1 MTFWKFWVATL
12 LLFNIKASSGLCV
25 PNNKAGEV
33 YEYAP
38 GGTQV
43 LSLDGVGMVG
53 TEVDLALDSTLS
65 SFLELSDVNV
75 VVKPDVNI
83 TRNDGNSAA
92 VLTGVVTC
100 TIISLSSPRP
110 VSINVQIKNIN
121 ANDPEFSS
129 ASYSSTISEADLP
142 GKEILTVSAT
152 DPDGLRPTYSIS
164 CDECSTTLFRIDSST
179 GLITLTET
187 LSYPP
192 SNYDLTVTATTN
204 DNSPYGE
211 RERFTSTIV
220 VVNVEDV
227 DNHPPQFQ
235 PCSSQDGCFLSY
247 SSDIS
252 TTYTGDLSI
261 MPQNIAAE
269 DLDPGINATITYAFT
284 NTSSPQDY
292 ADHFFIERE
301 TGLVTVSKA
310 VTSRTV
316 YTLGISATEST
327 GKSTFALLR
336 VDVSEKDDYKPE
348 LNIPLS
354 EGYIQENS
362 LGSLAYV
369 TEDENGTIPLKIS
382 ASDLDNI
389 NASFVYKVTPE
400 EFQITSDG
408 FVIYSPGVSGV
419 YSSGPASFE
428 VTAINIDA
436 DTDSP
441 NRASDT
447 KTILLTVVPSPLT
460 TTAVSTTY
468 TTVDTTIAPS
478 TADTT
483 VTSTE
488 VTQTTENTSGAISY
502 TPSTSSAS
510 LTDTT
515 VTNTESNTISTSAM
529 MSSSTAITGETSYTA
544 TAPTVASAT
553 SVASDATTSGTSSSV
568 VNTIHTDSTLSPI
581 SKESTHIS
589 ATSGSTTAAFDT
601 SSSNDFSATTS
612 SLPVSDSTTNT
623 ADTATKLLVLAE
635 SSTAPSISDFSTLAT
650 DISSSSNNTTQRYI
664 TMLNELTES
673 HFNSE
678 ATSETSDSTIYV
690 TNSDSVSDI
699 ATTSILGESS
709 TESSIIH
716 SSPVVPSI
724 FPATSDL
731 SSRYNTVIT
740 DVTTSSVVDPT
751 DGSSTTNAP
760 ETGISTTN
768 PGFVVTEVPMVE
780 AATLYAVAGTLGGLL
795 FVCFIVIAY
804 LVYKICKPSKD
815 SDDKSILDET
825 SSTSPSVTH
834 TNFAYEYGET
844 NDDHDNEPA
853 PAEDPTYENDP
864 AQATEVEVEDE
875 ALNVQEDDSGTEI
888 NDYEELEENDGETPA
903 PIEEYEEAPPA
914 PPIVVNNAEEAAT
927 SFIDEIPNGIPGIA
941 VAAAAA
947 SAAVVAAAEF
957 SSKAIDGDEED
968 DIHDYGYAFKQGQ
981 VKADK
986 ILKNGEFGETRLV
999 TIEKYGL
1006 DRTDT
1011 QAVVK
1016 SLEIGSA
1023 STSDVNSCHAK
1034 IRLMK
1039 KACEQEHSNILQ
1051 FYGTHEDAGQI
1062 HVATMY
1068 APHGDLNSYL
1078 KSVKAAED
1086 VEPHQLMLIIA
1097 GIGKGLQFLH
1107 AKDIV
1112 HCHLRSK
1119 CIMLDSE
1126 FNAMISDYENNEV
1139 TSVKPDDDRKRW
1151 QALEVLGGELS
1162 VAASDIWSFGVV
1174 MWEITSYGTTPYV
1187 DLSENELYNYLADS
1201 NRLKQ
1206 PSGCSDSLFYLM
1218 ESCWNKDTRFRP
1230 DMYVLNGNLS
1240 EKLLEDSNQ
1249 LIKPHEHFEQPLFLG
1264 RASRRIIPLPLKT
1277 SNDSLEFS
1285 PERNLSAWI

>member
-478 TADTT
+478 TA
-483 VTSTE
+483 
-488 VTQTTENTSGAISY
+488 
-502 TPSTSSAS
+502 
-510 LTDTT
+510 
-515 VTNTESNTISTSAM
+515 
-529 MSSSTAITGETSYTA
+529 
-544 TAPTVASAT
+544 
-553 SVASDATTSGTSSSV
+553 
-568 VNTIHTDSTLSPI
+568 
-581 SKESTHIS
+581 

-623 ADTATKLLVLAE
+623 A
-635 SSTAPSISDFSTLAT
+635 
-650 DISSSSNNTTQRYI
+650 
-664 TMLNELTES
+664 
-673 HFNSE
+673 

-1240 EKLLEDSNQ
+1240 EKLLEDSNELIGLDLSSGPANRGIDPNDVSITIPDDPTSPYDVIVKSSQ
-1249 LIKPHEHFEQPLFLG
+1249 LQQRSEDITAL
-1264 RASRRIIPLPLKT
+1264 
-1277 SNDSLEFS
+1277 
-1285 PERNLSAWI
+1285 

>member
-623 ADTATKLLVLAE
+623 AD
-635 SSTAPSISDFSTLAT
+635 
-650 DISSSSNNTTQRYI
+650 
-664 TMLNELTES
+664 
-673 HFNSE
+673 
-678 ATSETSDSTIYV
+678 
-690 TNSDSVSDI
+690 
-699 ATTSILGESS
+699 
-709 TESSIIH
+709 
-716 SSPVVPSI
+716 
-724 FPATSDL
+724 
-731 SSRYNTVIT
+731 
-740 DVTTSSVVDPT
+740 
-751 DGSSTTNAP
+751 GSSTTNAP

-1240 EKLLEDSNQ
+1240 EKLLEDSNELIGLDLSSGPANRGIDPNDVSITIPDDPTSPYDVIVKSSQ
-1249 LIKPHEHFEQPLFLG
+1249 LQQRSEDITAL
-1264 RASRRIIPLPLKT
+1264 
-1277 SNDSLEFS
+1277 
-1285 PERNLSAWI
+1285 

>member
-478 TADTT
+478 TA
-483 VTSTE
+483 
-488 VTQTTENTSGAISY
+488 
-502 TPSTSSAS
+502 
-510 LTDTT
+510 
-515 VTNTESNTISTSAM
+515 
-529 MSSSTAITGETSYTA
+529 
-544 TAPTVASAT
+544 
-553 SVASDATTSGTSSSV
+553 
-568 VNTIHTDSTLSPI
+568 
-581 SKESTHIS
+581 

-1240 EKLLEDSNQ
+1240 EKLLEDSNELIGLDLSSGPANRGIDPNDVSITIPDDPTSPYDVIVKSSQ
-1249 LIKPHEHFEQPLFLG
+1249 LQQRSEDITAL
-1264 RASRRIIPLPLKT
+1264 
-1277 SNDSLEFS
+1277 
-1285 PERNLSAWI
+1285 

>member
-478 TADTT
+478 TA
-483 VTSTE
+483 
-488 VTQTTENTSGAISY
+488 
-502 TPSTSSAS
+502 
-510 LTDTT
+510 
-515 VTNTESNTISTSAM
+515 
-529 MSSSTAITGETSYTA
+529 
-544 TAPTVASAT
+544 
-553 SVASDATTSGTSSSV
+553 
-568 VNTIHTDSTLSPI
+568 
-581 SKESTHIS
+581 

-623 ADTATKLLVLAE
+623 A
-635 SSTAPSISDFSTLAT
+635 
-650 DISSSSNNTTQRYI
+650 
-664 TMLNELTES
+664 
-673 HFNSE
+673 
-678 ATSETSDSTIYV
+678 
-690 TNSDSVSDI
+690 
-699 ATTSILGESS
+699 
-709 TESSIIH
+709 
-716 SSPVVPSI
+716 
-724 FPATSDL
+724 
-731 SSRYNTVIT
+731 
-740 DVTTSSVVDPT
+740 

-1240 EKLLEDSNQ
+1240 EKLLEDSNELIGLDLSSGPANRGIDPNDVSITIPDDPTSPYDVIVKSSQ
-1249 LIKPHEHFEQPLFLG
+1249 LQQRSEDITAL
-1264 RASRRIIPLPLKT
+1264 
-1277 SNDSLEFS
+1277 
-1285 PERNLSAWI
+1285 

>member
-478 TADTT
+478 TA
-483 VTSTE
+483 
-488 VTQTTENTSGAISY
+488 
-502 TPSTSSAS
+502 
-510 LTDTT
+510 
-515 VTNTESNTISTSAM
+515 
-529 MSSSTAITGETSYTA
+529 
-544 TAPTVASAT
+544 
-553 SVASDATTSGTSSSV
+553 
-568 VNTIHTDSTLSPI
+568 
-581 SKESTHIS
+581 

-623 ADTATKLLVLAE
+623 A
-635 SSTAPSISDFSTLAT
+635 
-650 DISSSSNNTTQRYI
+650 
-664 TMLNELTES
+664 
-673 HFNSE
+673 
-678 ATSETSDSTIYV
+678 
-690 TNSDSVSDI
+690 DI

-1240 EKLLEDSNQ
+1240 EKLLEDSNELIGLDLSSGPANRGIDPNDVSITIPDDPTSPYDVIVKSSQ
-1249 LIKPHEHFEQPLFLG
+1249 LQQRSEDITAL
-1264 RASRRIIPLPLKT
+1264 
-1277 SNDSLEFS
+1277 
-1285 PERNLSAWI
+1285 

>member
-623 ADTATKLLVLAE
+623 AD
-635 SSTAPSISDFSTLAT
+635 
-650 DISSSSNNTTQRYI
+650 
-664 TMLNELTES
+664 
-673 HFNSE
+673 
-678 ATSETSDSTIYV
+678 
-690 TNSDSVSDI
+690 I

-1240 EKLLEDSNQ
+1240 EKLLEDSNELIGLDLSSGPANRGIDPNDVSITIPDDPTSPYDVIVKSSQ
-1249 LIKPHEHFEQPLFLG
+1249 LQQRSEDITAL
-1264 RASRRIIPLPLKT
+1264 
-1277 SNDSLEFS
+1277 
-1285 PERNLSAWI
+1285 

>member
-12 LLFNIKASSGLCV
+12 LLFNIKASSGQCV
-25 PNNKAGEV
+25 PNNPAGEV

-38 GGTQV
+38 SGTQV
-43 LSLDGVGMVG
+43 LSLDGVGVVG
-53 TEVDLALDSTLS
+53 TEVGLVFDSTLS
-65 SFLELSDVNV
+65 SFLEISDVKV
-75 VVKPDVNI
+75 VVKPGVNI
-83 TRNDGNSAA
+83 TRSDANSGS
-92 VLTGVVTC
+92 VLTGEVTC
-100 TIISLSSPRP
+100 TIISTSSPRKF
-110 VSINVQIKNIN
+110 SIFIEIKNIN
-121 ANDPEFSS
+121 ANDPKFNP
-129 ASYSSTISEADLP
+129 ASYSETISEADLP

-152 DPDGLRPTYSIS
+152 DPDGLLPTYSIS

-211 RERFTSTIV
+211 RERNSSTIV

-284 NTSSPQDY
+284 KTSSPEDY
-292 ADHFFIERE
+292 VDHFFIERE

-327 GKSTFALLR
+327 GKSSFALLR
-336 VDVSEKDDYKPE
+336 VDVSEKDDYKPV
-348 LNIPLS
+348 LNIPS
-354 EGYIQENS
+354 SAGYIQENS

-382 ASDLDNI
+382 ASDLDNV

-447 KTILLTVVPSPLT
+447 KTILLIVVPS
-460 TTAVSTTY
+460 
-468 TTVDTTIAPS
+468 
-478 TADTT
+478 
-483 VTSTE
+483 
-488 VTQTTENTSGAISY
+488 
-502 TPSTSSAS
+502 
-510 LTDTT
+510 
-515 VTNTESNTISTSAM
+515 
-529 MSSSTAITGETSYTA
+529 
-544 TAPTVASAT
+544 
-553 SVASDATTSGTSSSV
+553 
-568 VNTIHTDSTLSPI
+568 H
-581 SKESTHIS
+581 
-589 ATSGSTTAAFDT
+589 
-601 SSSNDFSATTS
+601 
-612 SLPVSDSTTNT
+612 
-623 ADTATKLLVLAE
+623 
-635 SSTAPSISDFSTLAT
+635 
-650 DISSSSNNTTQRYI
+650 
-664 TMLNELTES
+664 
-673 HFNSE
+673 
-678 ATSETSDSTIYV
+678 
-690 TNSDSVSDI
+690 
-699 ATTSILGESS
+699 
-709 TESSIIH
+709 
-716 SSPVVPSI
+716 
-724 FPATSDL
+724 
-731 SSRYNTVIT
+731 
-740 DVTTSSVVDPT
+740 
-751 DGSSTTNAP
+751 GSSTTNAP

-853 PAEDPTYENDP
+853 AAEDPTYENDP

-1174 MWEITSYGTTPYV
+1174 MWEITSYGATPYV

-1249 LIKPHEHFEQPLFLG
+1249 LIKPREHFEQPLFLG

-1277 SNDSLEFS
+1277 SNDSQEFS